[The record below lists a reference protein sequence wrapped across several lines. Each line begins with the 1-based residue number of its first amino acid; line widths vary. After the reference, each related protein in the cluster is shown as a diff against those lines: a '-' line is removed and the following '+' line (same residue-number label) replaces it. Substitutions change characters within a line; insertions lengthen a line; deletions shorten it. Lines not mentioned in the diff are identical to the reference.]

1 MPKLEDIERGLV
13 ACKVHDDD
21 VRWMAEII
29 QREIREALWE
39 RTLEALKESVK
50 ELQER
55 GVV

>member
-1 MPKLEDIERGLV
+1 MPLIEDIERGLV